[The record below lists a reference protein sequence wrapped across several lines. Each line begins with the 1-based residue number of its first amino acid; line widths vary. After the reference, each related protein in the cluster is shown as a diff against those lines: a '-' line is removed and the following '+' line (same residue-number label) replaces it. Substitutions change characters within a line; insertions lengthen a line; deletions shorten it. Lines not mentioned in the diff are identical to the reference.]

1 MRGLSDAVVLTS
13 DHLDCL
19 ISAKKKKNSTAQLD
33 QRPEAVFSEC
43 ALFHMKSTATVAI
56 FTIVLSRGV
65 SGDRKFP

>member
-19 ISAKKKKNSTAQLD
+19 ISAKKKISTTQLD

>member
-1 MRGLSDAVVLTS
+1 MRGLSDTVVLTS

-19 ISAKKKKNSTAQLD
+19 ISVKKNSTAQLD
-33 QRPEAVFSEC
+33 QRPEVVFSEC

-56 FTIVLSRGV
+56 FTIVLSKGV